1 MSPHNENAD
10 EVQNRGQ
17 ESQSYR
23 ILHQDNFKI
32 VKVLTESSQASIFI
46 GKLEN
51 LNGIQAGDIK
61 YVKNLPVVLKQFQ
74 LKKERSGFKKELK
87 ILKKIKSLELAH
99 NGGFPVIIS
108 AKLSNTLGEILMSYA
123 GPDIFDV
130 FNIAQSLEDPA
141 SHKGL
146 SLSEISDLGM

>member
-10 EVQNRGQ
+10 EDQNRGQ

-51 LNGIQAGDIK
+51 LTGIQAGDIK
-61 YVKNLPVVLKQFQ
+61 YVKNLPVVLKQF
-74 LKKERSGFKKELK
+74 
-87 ILKKIKSLELAH
+87 
-99 NGGFPVIIS
+99 
-108 AKLSNTLGEILMSYA
+108 
-123 GPDIFDV
+123 
-130 FNIAQSLEDPA
+130 
-141 SHKGL
+141 
-146 SLSEISDLGM
+146 